1 MRSVTWRDRLRYA
14 FDNSLA
20 RGPIGLMA
28 WLALA
33 SALVIG
39 VVGLLVWVFNL
50 APEPFSLG
58 KLLWMGLMRTLDS
71 GTMGGDEGSWP
82 FLLAMLA
89 MTLGGIFII
98 SSLIG
103 TITSGIESKLD
114 ELRKGRSRVVEADH
128 TVILGWSEQI
138 FSILTELAEA
148 NASRRRACVVVLAPQ
163 DSVAMQ
169 DAIRAQATGLG
180 RTRVVCRSG
189 SPMLAAD
196 LAMVGLD
203 AARAVIVLSPE
214 GEQPDIA
221 VIKVLLAIGSQQG
234 GWTESTCPVVA
245 EIRDERNLRPAQLA
259 SNGRAQLVLVGD
271 MVARIVAQ
279 TCRQSGLSLVYQELL
294 DFGGDEIYF
303 REERLLVGRSFG
315 DCLAAYPRC
324 AVMGVKPRDC
334 VPSLLPPMDRLLGPG
349 DALILVAE
357 DDSLIRLTEPTGSPV
372 DESAIALREPE
383 PARPER
389 TLVLGWNWRGGRVLR
404 ELDAYV
410 ATGSSA
416 VVVADEPSTEGT
428 VAALAAELRH
438 IEVSFH
444 DADSTDRGV
453 LDGLAVS
460 TFDQVIVLCYG
471 DQLDAQAADA
481 RTLVTLLHLRDIA
494 DIDGRHVPVVSEMLD
509 IRNRNLA
516 EVTQADDFIVSDRL
530 VSLVLTQV
538 SENPELNAVFADI
551 FDPEGAEIYLKPAAD
566 YLRLGQPLN
575 GYTMVEAARRKGEA
589 CIGYRLAAL
598 ANQADKSYGV
608 VINPDK
614 AAMVSFGAGDRLV
627 VVAEG

>member
-1 MRSVTWRDRLRYA
+1 MRPVTWRDRLRYA

-39 VVGLLVWVFNL
+39 AVGLLVWALNL

-89 MTLGGIFII
+89 VTLGGIFVI

-114 ELRKGRSRVVEADH
+114 ELRKGRSRVVESEH
-128 TVILGWSEQI
+128 TVILGWSEQV

-148 NASRRRACVVVLAPQ
+148 NASRGRASVVILAPE
-163 DSVAMQ
+163 DSVTMQ
-169 DAIRAQATGLG
+169 DAIRAQVTGMG

-189 SPMLAAD
+189 SPMLASD
-196 LAMVGLD
+196 LALVGLD
-203 AARAVIVLSPE
+203 SARAVIVLSPE
-214 GEQPDIA
+214 GDQPDIA

-234 GWTESTCPVVA
+234 GWSASICPVVA

-259 SNGRAQLVLVGD
+259 SGGRAQLVLVGD
-271 MVARIVAQ
+271 MVARIIAQ

-303 REERLLVGRSFG
+303 REEPALVGRTFG
-315 DCLAAYPRC
+315 DSLAAYPRC
-324 AVMGVKPRDC
+324 AVIGLRPRDG
-334 VPSLLPPMDRLLGPG
+334 VPALLPPMDRLLGPG
-349 DALILVAE
+349 DVLIMVAE
-357 DDSLIRLTEPTGSPV
+357 DDSLIRLAEPAASPV
-372 DESAIALREPE
+372 DESAIALREPA

-389 TLVLGWNWRGGRVLR
+389 TLILGWNWRGGRMLR
-404 ELDAYV
+404 DLDAYV
-410 ATGSSA
+410 AAGSSA
-416 VVVADEPSTEGT
+416 TVVADSPG
-428 VAALAAELRH
+428 AAETAAQLATELRH
-438 IEVSFH
+438 ITVAHE

-453 LDGLAVS
+453 LDRLAVS

-481 RTLVTLLHLRDIA
+481 RTLITLLHLRDIA

-566 YLRLGQPLN
+566 YLALGRPVN

-598 ANQADKSYGV
+598 ANRADQSYGV

-614 AAMVSFGAGDRLV
+614 AATVSFSADDRLV
-627 VVAEG
+627 VVAQG

>member
-1 MRSVTWRDRLRYA
+1 MRPVTWRDRLRYA
-14 FDNSLA
+14 FDNTLA
-20 RGPIGLMA
+20 RGPMGLML

-33 SALVIG
+33 IAALIL
-39 VVGLLVWVFNL
+39 VVSLVVRAL
-50 APEPFSLG
+50 HIAPEDTGLFE
-58 KLLWMGLMRTLDS
+58 LLWIGLMRALDS
-71 GTMGGDEGSWP
+71 GAVGGDPRPWA
-82 FLLAMLA
+82 FRLAMLVV
-89 MTLGGIFII
+89 TIGGIFVL

-103 TITSGIESKLD
+103 SITSSLEARLD
-114 ELRKGRSRVVEADH
+114 ELRKGRSRMVESEH
-128 TVILGWSEQI
+128 TVILGWSEQV

-148 NASRRRACVVVLAPQ
+148 NASRGRASVVILAPE
-163 DSVAMQ
+163 DPVAMQ
-169 DAIRAQATGLG
+169 DAIRAQAQDLG

-189 SPMLAAD
+189 SPMVATD
-196 LAMVGLD
+196 LALVGLD

-214 GEQPDIA
+214 GDQPDIA

-234 GWTESTCPVVA
+234 GWSASICPVVA

-259 SNGRAQLVLVGD
+259 SGGRAQLVLVGD

-303 REERLLVGRSFG
+303 REEPALVGRAFG

-324 AVMGVKPRDC
+324 AVMGLKPRDG
-334 VPSLLPPMDRLLGPG
+334 VPALLPPMDRILGPG

-357 DDSLIRLTEPTGSPV
+357 DDSLIRLAEPVGAPV
-372 DESAIALREPE
+372 DGSAIALREPA

-389 TLVLGWNWRGGRVLR
+389 TLILGWNWRGSRVLR

-410 ATGSSA
+410 TAGSSA
-416 VVVADEPSTEGT
+416 MVVADAPGAADA
-428 VAALAAELRH
+428 VAALAGELGRITVAH
-438 IEVSFH
+438 Q

-453 LDGLAVS
+453 LDGLGVS
-460 TFDQVIVLCYG
+460 SFDQVIVLCYG

-481 RTLVTLLHLRDIA
+481 RTLITLLHLRDIA
-494 DIDGRHVPVVSEMLD
+494 DTDGRHVPVVSEMLD

-551 FDPEGAEIYLKPAAD
+551 FDPEGAEIYLKPVED
-566 YLRLGQPLN
+566 YLRLGRPVS

-589 CIGYRLAAL
+589 CIGYRLASL
-598 ANQADKSYGV
+598 ANQADRSYGV

-614 AAMVSFGAGDRLV
+614 AATVSFSADDRLV

>member
-1 MRSVTWRDRLRYA
+1 MRPVTWRDRLRYA
-14 FDNSLA
+14 FDNTLA
-20 RGPIGLMA
+20 RGPMGLML

-33 SALVIG
+33 IGALIL
-39 VVGLLVWVFNL
+39 VVSLVVRAL
-50 APEPFSLG
+50 HIAPEDTGLFE
-58 KLLWMGLMRTLDS
+58 LLWIGLMRALDS
-71 GTMGGDEGSWP
+71 GAVGGDPRPWA
-82 FLLAMLA
+82 FRLAMLVV
-89 MTLGGIFII
+89 TIGGIFVL

-103 TITSGIESKLD
+103 SITSSLEARLE
-114 ELRKGRSRVVEADH
+114 ELRKGRSRVVESEH
-128 TVILGWSEQI
+128 TVILGWSEQV

-148 NASRRRACVVVLAPQ
+148 NASRGRSSVVILAPE
-163 DSVAMQ
+163 DSVTMQ
-169 DAIRAQATGLG
+169 DAIRAQVTGMG

-189 SPMLAAD
+189 SPMLASD
-196 LAMVGLD
+196 LALVGLD
-203 AARAVIVLSPE
+203 SARAVIVLSPE
-214 GEQPDIA
+214 GDQPDIA

-234 GWTESTCPVVA
+234 GWSASICPVVA

-259 SNGRAQLVLVGD
+259 SGGRAQLVLVGD

-303 REERLLVGRSFG
+303 REEPALVGRAFG
-315 DCLAAYPRC
+315 DCLAAYPRG
-324 AVMGVKPRDC
+324 AVMGLRPRGG
-334 VPSLLPPMDRLLGPG
+334 VPTLLPPMDRLLEPG

-357 DDSLIRLTEPTGSPV
+357 DDSLIRLAEPAGAPV
-372 DESAIALREPE
+372 DESAIALREPA

-389 TLVLGWNWRGGRVLR
+389 TLILGWNWRGGRMLR
-404 ELDAYV
+404 DLDAYV
-410 ATGSSA
+410 AAGSSA
-416 VVVADEPSTEGT
+416 TVVADAPG
-428 VAALAAELRH
+428 AAETAAQLATELRH
-438 IEVSFH
+438 ITVAHE

-453 LDGLAVS
+453 LDRLAVS

-481 RTLVTLLHLRDIA
+481 RTLITLLHLRDIA

-566 YLRLGQPLN
+566 YLALGRPVN

-598 ANQADKSYGV
+598 ASRADQSYGV

-614 AAMVSFGAGDRLV
+614 AATVSFSADDRLV

>member
-1 MRSVTWRDRLRYA
+1 MRPVTWRDRLRYA

-20 RGPIGLMA
+20 RGPLGLMA

-39 VVGLLVWVFNL
+39 AVGLLVWALNL
-50 APEPFSLG
+50 APEPVSLG

-89 MTLGGIFII
+89 VTLGGIFII

-114 ELRKGRSRVVEADH
+114 ELRKGRSRVVESEH
-128 TVILGWSEQI
+128 TVILGWSEQV

-148 NASRRRACVVVLAPQ
+148 NASRGRASVVILAPE
-163 DSVAMQ
+163 DPVAMQ
-169 DAIRAQATGLG
+169 DAIRAQAKDLG

-189 SPMLAAD
+189 SPMVATD
-196 LAMVGLD
+196 LALVGLES
-203 AARAVIVLSPE
+203 ARAVIVLSPE
-214 GEQPDIA
+214 GDQPDIA

-234 GWTESTCPVVA
+234 GWSASICPVVA

-259 SNGRAQLVLVGD
+259 SGGRAQLVLVGD

-303 REERLLVGRSFG
+303 REEPALVGRAFG
-315 DCLAAYPRC
+315 DCLAAYPHC
-324 AVMGVKPRDC
+324 AVMGVRPRGGI
-334 VPSLLPPMDRLLGPG
+334 PTLLPSMDRLLEPG

-357 DDSLIRLTEPTGSPV
+357 DDSLIRLAEPAASSL
-372 DESAIALREPE
+372 DESAITLREPA

-389 TLVLGWNWRGGRVLR
+389 TLILGWNWRGGRMLR
-404 ELDAYV
+404 DLDAYV
-410 ATGSSA
+410 AAGSSA
-416 VVVADEPSTEGT
+416 VVVADEPSASET
-428 VAALAAELRH
+428 VAALALELRH
-438 IEVSFH
+438 ITVAHE

-453 LDGLAVS
+453 LDRLAVS

-481 RTLVTLLHLRDIA
+481 RTLITLLHLRDIA
-494 DIDGRHVPVVSEMLD
+494 DTDGRHVPVVSEMLD

-551 FDPEGAEIYLKPAAD
+551 FDPEGAEIYLKPVED
-566 YLRLGQPLN
+566 YLRLGRPVS

-589 CIGYRLAAL
+589 CIGYRLASL
-598 ANQADKSYGV
+598 ANQADRSYGV

-614 AAMVSFGAGDRLV
+614 AATVSFGAGDRLV